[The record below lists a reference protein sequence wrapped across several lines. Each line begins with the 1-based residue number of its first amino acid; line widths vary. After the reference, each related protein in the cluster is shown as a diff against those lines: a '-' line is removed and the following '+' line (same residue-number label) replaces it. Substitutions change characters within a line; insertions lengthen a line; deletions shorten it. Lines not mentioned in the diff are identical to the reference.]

1 MMVTLRLER
10 LKSKKVIYSVL
21 KVPTGDLTFIF
32 CLFLLSIWQSPDH
45 CHSSSRVCGTGRIR
59 MLYLL
64 LLLPQE
70 EAKRV

>member
-10 LKSKKVIYSVL
+10 LKSKKAIYSVL
-21 KVPTGDLTFIF
+21 NILTGDLTCIF
-32 CLFLLSIWQSPDH
+32 CLFFLSIWQSPDH
-45 CHSSSRVCGTGRIR
+45 CHSSGRVCGTGRIR